1 MPLEALTARLP
12 GHVRKWDRRP
22 RSIGK
27 GAVAKVNTGALSPT
41 FCEEKRMCAHQ
52 ACSHGSRLRSRE
64 RRQLEEGQPVRFFLC
79 VRCRAQVFVCRS
91 CDRGQIYC
99 NDGCAKEARRA
110 KQREAGRRD
119 QGSSRGREA
128 HALRSRRYRVRI
140 KAGVTH
146 QGPPRTDNA
155 ARLGSAAAVSE
166 PSKPAS
172 PRRGAMRP
180 FHLCDWC
187 RSGCSPFV
195 RQQFLRRRRPYRI
208 ATGRPVHCRPP

>member
-1 MPLEALTARLP
+1 MRASGMQPWLASPFERAAAARGRAASPLLSVCALPRPGVCLP
-12 GHVRKWDRRP
+12 QLRP
-22 RSIGK
+22 RS
-27 GAVAKVNTGALSPT
+27 NLLQRRL
-41 FCEEKRMCAHQ
+41 CEGSQ
-52 ACSHGSRLRSRE
+52 ASKATRGWSARPRE
-64 RRQLEEGQPVRFFLC
+64 QP
-79 VRCRAQVFVCRS
+79 
-91 CDRGQIYC
+91 
-99 NDGCAKEARRA
+99 
-110 KQREAGRRD
+110 
-119 QGSSRGREA
+119 GREA

-155 ARLGSAAAVSE
+155 ARLGSAAADSE

-208 ATGRPVHCRPP
+208 ATRRPVHCRPP